1 MARPNLFRAALGAAI
16 LFAVA
21 GWAVVQPRPLA
32 EDAFDGITGDAAS
45 GEQVFW
51 AGGCASCHA
60 ALQAEG
66 DAKLI
71 LAGGQA
77 FPSPFGTFYAPNIS
91 NDRALGI
98 GQWSV
103 QDLGNA
109 MLRGVSPAGQHY
121 YPVFPYVSYSKA
133 ERQDIADLRAYLA
146 TLPADPAPSKPH
158 DVPFPFN
165 IRLAMGG
172 WKLLFFKSDWVLTGD
187 LSPEETRGR
196 YLVEALGHCGECHT
210 PRNALGAMK
219 RDRWLAGGPT
229 PDGKG
234 KFPNITPGKLTWSS
248 RDIVEYLTSGF
259 TPEYD
264 SAGGHMALVIENT
277 AHLPDTDRAAIAA
290 YLAKVPALE

>member
-1 MARPNLFRAALGAAI
+1 MARPNLFRAALGVAV

-21 GWAVVQPRPLA
+21 GWAIVKPRSLP
-32 EDAFDGITGDAAS
+32 DNAFDGIVGDAVR

-60 ALQAEG
+60 AAQAEG

-91 NDRALGI
+91 NDSTVGI
-98 GQWSV
+98 GQWSL

-109 MLRGVSPAGQHY
+109 MLRGVSPEGQHY

-133 ERQDIADLRAYLA
+133 ERQDIADLHAFLA
-146 TLPADPAPSKPH
+146 TLPADPTPSRPH
-158 DVPFPFN
+158 DMPFPFN

-172 WKLLFFKSDWVLTGD
+172 WKLLFFNSDWVVTGD
-187 LSPEETRGR
+187 LSPEEARGR

-210 PRNALGAMK
+210 PRNALGAME
-219 RDRWLAGGPT
+219 RGRWLAGGPT

-234 KFPNITPGKLTWSS
+234 KFPNITSAKLSWSS
-248 RDIVEYLTSGF
+248 ADIVEYLTSGF
-259 TPEYD
+259 TPEFD
-264 SAGGHMALVIENT
+264 SAGGHMALVVQNT
-277 AHLPDTDRAAIAA
+277 AKLPESDRAAIAA
-290 YLAKVPALE
+290 YLKRVPPAE